1 MHAKEF
7 ASVVNTMH
15 ISTEKCNP
23 IGAHPIWK
31 EKKDSNL
38 LGKIGHHTGVWP
50 KLACFK
56 HVIDLSREERCLI
69 IFIII
74 RIKYFESRRGTAYTL
89 IHVHVY
95 DAITVTTYCPVNL
108 TYNYLDK
115 QQDSLS
121 DIITQIPRL
130 NALKVQLKSRKHNV
144 PKINKRNNVSTQTG
158 SGCFLFN
165 NLYTSLFV
173 HS

>member
-7 ASVVNTMH
+7 ASVVNTKH
-15 ISTEKCNP
+15 ISTEKGNP

-74 RIKYFESRRGTAYTL
+74 RIKYFESRRGTAYTRMY
-89 IHVHVY
+89 VY

-108 TYNYLDK
+108 TYNYLEK
-115 QQDSLS
+115 LQDSLS
-121 DIITQIPRL
+121 DIITQILRL
-130 NALKVQLKSRKHNV
+130 YALQVQLKSRKHNV

-173 HS
+173 YA

>member
-1 MHAKEF
+1 MKAG
-7 ASVVNTMH
+7 
-15 ISTEKCNP
+15 
-23 IGAHPIWK
+23 GALP
-31 EKKDSNL
+31 
-38 LGKIGHHTGVWP
+38 
-50 KLACFK
+50 
-56 HVIDLSREERCLI
+56 
-69 IFIII
+69 
-74 RIKYFESRRGTAYTL
+74 

-121 DIITQIPRL
+121 DIITQILRFY
-130 NALKVQLKSRKHNV
+130 ALQVQLKSRKHNV

-165 NLYTSLFV
+165 NLYTGLFV
-173 HS
+173 YA

>member
-56 HVIDLSREERCLI
+56 HVIDLSRGERCLI

-121 DIITQIPRL
+121 DIITQILRL

-173 HS
+173 YA